1 VSVEE
6 REGKTE
12 RQVLVLEAGRLFIY
26 IFIIDRMRRHRE
38 SLCSGVDQ
46 GKDRESHVLLW
57 KWGGYIDGVRGH
69 NERASVYVAASVER
83 ERLGITTLTRSE
95 AASFSL
101 FTY

>member
-1 VSVEE
+1 MWCCTCLPGRLVVGGGCARDYVSVEE

-46 GKDRESHVLLW
+46 GKDR
-57 KWGGYIDGVRGH
+57 
-69 NERASVYVAASVER
+69 
-83 ERLGITTLTRSE
+83 
-95 AASFSL
+95 
-101 FTY
+101 